1 MPDLSTKLA
10 QWKSEEGLRGP
21 IPGGLLA
28 RLEASHKSREERIRE
43 SRTMTEEAKR
53 LEITESRRQFR
64 SDWREMRGQVLEQM
78 DADIETARRT
88 ANPPASNAELER
100 MGLLANVYMSKWQR
114 APGNMSG
121 DAERFAIEGDAAGLR
136 LIREHSG
143 LLAPGARTTVLET
156 VGKAEESLMSDAQRQ
171 AANQLRSLEGDRS
184 RFELGTG
191 LRENFIRAKTAPIVP
206 PPADPVSPA
215 YPRPQR

>member
-1 MPDLSTKLA
+1 MTDLSTKLA
-10 QWKSEEGLRGP
+10 EWKAGSVRGP
-21 IPGGLLA
+21 IPSGLLA
-28 RLEASHKSREERIRE
+28 RLEASHKAKEERIRE
-43 SRTMTEEAKR
+43 SRTLTEESKR

-64 SDWREMRGQVLEQM
+64 ADWREMRGQVIEQM

-114 APGNMSG
+114 SPGNMG
-121 DAERFAIEGDAAGLR
+121 ADAERFAREGDAAGLR

-156 VGKAEESLMSDAQRQ
+156 VGKAEEGLMPDAQRQ
-171 AANQLRSLEGDRS
+171 AANQLRNLEGDRS
-184 RFELGTG
+184 QFEMGTG
-191 LRENFIRAKTAPIVP
+191 LRENFIRAKTSPIGP

>member
-21 IPGGLLA
+21 IPRGLLA
-28 RLEASHKSREERIRE
+28 RLETAHKAKEERIQE
-43 SRTMTEEAKR
+43 SRTLTEESKR
-53 LEITESRRQFR
+53 LEITEARRQFR
-64 SDWREMRGQVLEQM
+64 QDWREMRGQVIEQF
-78 DADIETARRT
+78 DRDLETARRT

-100 MGLLANVYMSKWQR
+100 MGLLAGVYMSRWQR
-114 APGNMSG
+114 APGNMG
-121 DAERFAIEGDAAGLR
+121 ADVEKFAREGDAAGLH

-143 LLAPGARTTVLET
+143 LLAPGARTRVLET
-156 VGKAEESLMSDAQRQ
+156 VGKAEEALMTDAQRT
-171 AANQLRSLEGDRS
+171 AANQVRNLEGDRS

-191 LRENFIRAKTAPIVP
+191 MREGFIRARTAPIGP
-206 PPADPVSPA
+206 RPADPVSPA